1 MYRSDKNRRPNF
13 SNLLS
18 LNLSKPKQLH
28 ARGAQGYSDMWILE
42 ISPPYAQD
50 VQN

>member
-1 MYRSDKNRRPNF
+1 MDRSDKTRKPNF

-28 ARGAQGYSDMWILE
+28 ARSVHAYSDFWILE

-50 VQN
+50 LQN